1 MTFYCNFCS
10 NHLSKSKLQYL
21 YRLEI
26 PKNKR
31 NPKETPTNPTI
42 KKGDV
47 HGFSPNL
54 SPFLAG
60 KNHPGP
66 CLVFRNPP
74 ANNLFCEAFWFQCIR
89 RDRILLSCINLT
101 FFQVDPRFFRGKPM
115 KPGSPPALERT
126 SKLPMILV
134 FFLWWMSVL
143 GMGELLD

>member
-26 PKNKR
+26 PKKKHGIR
-31 NPKETPTNPTI
+31 RKPPQI
-42 KKGDV
+42 QRLKKGDV

-60 KNHPGP
+60 KNPPSP

-101 FFQVDPRFFRGKPM
+101 FFRLIPGFLRGKRPW
-115 KPGSPPALERT
+115 SPAAPQPLRT
-126 SKLPMILV
+126 SKLPMILA
-134 FFLWWMSVL
+134 FFKWMSVL